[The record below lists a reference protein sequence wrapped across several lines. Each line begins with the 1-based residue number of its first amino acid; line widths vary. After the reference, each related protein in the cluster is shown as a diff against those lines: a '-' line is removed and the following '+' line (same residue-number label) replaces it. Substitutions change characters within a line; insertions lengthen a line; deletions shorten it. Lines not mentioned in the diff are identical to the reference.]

1 VPFDGYPRR
10 AAHNRLAS
18 RCCGVTPGGVDIARC
33 RENTQRVRS
42 NTSEERPDS
51 EKPTSQLDDVLDRV
65 ELRDRFD
72 MLLQEVRVA
81 LPGVQ
86 VLSAFLLTA
95 PFSQR
100 FDGLDRNG
108 RAAYAIALTASMVSV
123 VCLLGPT
130 MLHRLG
136 MRTARADRLR
146 WSIRMVLA
154 GLVSLA
160 VALLSS
166 LWGVARFVF
175 GAPLAWALSLPVFA
189 LIMLAWVAVPAT
201 LRRSRTPQDQDGGG

>member
-1 VPFDGYPRR
+1 MTAPP
-10 AAHNRLAS
+10 AARDA
-18 RCCGVTPGGVDIARC
+18 A
-33 RENTQRVRS
+33 
-42 NTSEERPDS
+42 DS
-51 EKPTSQLDDVLDRV
+51 EKATDQLDDVRDRK

-100 FDGLDRNG
+100 FDGLDRAG
-108 RAAYAIALTASMVSV
+108 RVAFATALTASMVSV

-130 MLHRLG
+130 LLHRLG
-136 MRTARADRLR
+136 MRTARADRLT

-166 LWGVARFVF
+166 LWGCR
-175 GAPLAWALSLPVFA
+175 PVRVRHSHR
-189 LIMLAWVAVPAT
+189 LVAVGAGVRADPRRMDRDTGHVEPVSISQRRIFPAK
-201 LRRSRTPQDQDGGG
+201 

>member
-1 VPFDGYPRR
+1 MTAPP
-10 AAHNRLAS
+10 AARDA
-18 RCCGVTPGGVDIARC
+18 A
-33 RENTQRVRS
+33 
-42 NTSEERPDS
+42 DS
-51 EKPTSQLDDVLDRV
+51 EKATDQLDDVRDRE

-100 FDGLDRNG
+100 FGSLDQAG
-108 RAAYAIALTASMVSV
+108 RVAFAIALTASMTSV

-136 MRTARADRLR
+136 MRTARSDRLT
-146 WSIRMVLA
+146 WSIRMFVV

-175 GAPLAWALSLPVFA
+175 GASIAWALSLPVCA
-189 LIMLAWVAVPAT
+189 LILLAWIAVPAS
-201 LRRSRTPQDQDGGG
+201 LRRSRSPS